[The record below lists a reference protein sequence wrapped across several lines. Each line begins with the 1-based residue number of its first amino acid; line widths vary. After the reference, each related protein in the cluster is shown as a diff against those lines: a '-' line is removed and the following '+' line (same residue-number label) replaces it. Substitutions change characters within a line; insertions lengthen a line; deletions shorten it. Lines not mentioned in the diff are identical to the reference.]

1 MRGFEFLAQPG
12 FSSLSLSQPST
23 LGAMTRTPLEGNEKE
38 PSQTALRKKKK
49 INWLMKANSQERAS
63 GMAGSRSLSH
73 VICSPSSI
81 FGSIPEFSGSLSK
94 WLMGAASP
102 KPSMCLQILIPE
114 KDKGTQSLR
123 DGADWFDLSHLGP
136 TLNQSVNRL
145 VNS

>member
-1 MRGFEFLAQPG
+1 
-12 FSSLSLSQPST
+12 
-23 LGAMTRTPLEGNEKE
+23 
-38 PSQTALRKKKK
+38 
-49 INWLMKANSQERAS
+49 MKANSQERAS

-81 FGSIPEFSGSLSK
+81 FGSVPEFSGSLSK

-102 KPSMCLQILIPE
+102 KPSTHLQVLIPE